1 MLNERYRKAYAFAF
15 LLSCLPIYY
24 LDPMCIPSAFKD
36 ETSPSEQPR
45 EEPVGEARS
54 PSRQSEDAALP
65 PEEEV
70 GIKDT
75 PEQTD
80 ETLEGEEGEPQV
92 EKEGKRPCIL

>member
-1 MLNERYRKAYAFAF
+1 M
-15 LLSCLPIYY
+15 CLP
-24 LDPMCIPSAFKD
+24 SAPKD
-36 ETSPSEQPR
+36 EAAPPEQSAHPL
-45 EEPVGEARS
+45 EEPVSEARS

-70 GIKDT
+70 GVKDT

-92 EKEGKRPCIL
+92 EKEGKRPCI